1 MLGRLAVL
9 GGIVAFARSSKGKQ
23 VIAQTREKYD
33 TPENRAKVQQAVSSV
48 RGGGGARTGA
58 GAGAGASA
66 GSSAGG

>member
-1 MLGRLAVL
+1 VLGRLAVL

-33 TPENRAKVQQAVSSV
+33 TPANRAKVQQAVSSV

-58 GAGAGASA
+58 AADASA
-66 GSSAGG
+66 GSSALG